1 MEFIG
6 SEIKPH
12 QLFNELDKFGLL
24 LGLERLPLELN
35 APYKERLLDVF
46 ANRADSTTRGLVNG
60 ITRELGLKIKQEIL
74 IVPTSTD
81 PDVGIAIKG
90 TKLCIYSNYYDKTF
104 LQISG
109 VDQEYDLWDLEGGAY
124 TIQEVLDIFALA
136 EVPFQATHLG
146 TDLGK
151 RSATLLE
158 ETTYGDTEKEEL
170 SGKGLKINLRRD
182 FIASGSE
189 YVYPSYLT
197 KVSTAAEVV
206 EEDQYHID
214 YISGTITTLVL
225 FPPGSYIR
233 YNYKKEKLYIE
244 SSPIIIGNLQ
254 SQDLREKMF
263 EQVTQPDGQ
272 PAISGRPTRFGAD
285 IINEL
290 LSVHPVTYGK

>member
-1 MEFIG
+1 MEFTG

-12 QLFNELDKFGLL
+12 QLFNELDRFGLL

-35 APYKERLLDVF
+35 ASYKERLLDVF

-74 IVPTSTD
+74 VVPTSTD
-81 PDVGIAIKG
+81 PNVGMAIKG

-104 LQISG
+104 LQING

-146 TDLGK
+146 VDSGQ

-158 ETTYGDTEKEEL
+158 ETTYGDAETEEL

-197 KVSTAAEVV
+197 RVNTAAEVV

-214 YISGTITTLVL
+214 YISGMITTLVL

-244 SSPIIIGNLQ
+244 SSPVIIGNLQ

-263 EQVTQPDGQ
+263 EQIAQPDSQ
-272 PAISGRPTRFGAD
+272 PAVSGRPTHFGAD

-290 LSVHPVTYGK
+290 LSVHPVAYGK